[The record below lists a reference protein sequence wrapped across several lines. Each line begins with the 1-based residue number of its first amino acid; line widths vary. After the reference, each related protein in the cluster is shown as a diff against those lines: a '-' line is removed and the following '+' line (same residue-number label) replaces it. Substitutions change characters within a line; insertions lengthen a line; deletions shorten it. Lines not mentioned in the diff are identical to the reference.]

1 MDRSAK
7 VELFEQMRREYAFG
21 IGTIR
26 GVASKFGVHRRQVR
40 QALESAVPPERKSS
54 PRACPRLDPV
64 KPFIDAIL
72 EVDRRAP
79 RKQRH
84 TAHRIWVRLGQG
96 NRSIPW
102 PSRPFAPM
110 CVGANRSWGCRNARP
125 VCRSV
130 TTGARRRRRIG
141 TKPTWIWPAERVK
154 VQIFALRSMKS
165 GAAFHRA
172 YRHATQQAFFE
183 AHEHAF
189 AYFGGV
195 FATVRYD
202 NLGSAVKKILRGYTR
217 DEHTRFVAFRSH
229 WQFTA

>member
-84 TAHRIWVRLGQG
+84 TAHRIWVRLGQEQ
-96 NRSIPW
+96 PQH
-102 PSRPFAPM
+102 
-110 CVGANRSWGCRNARP
+110 P
-125 VCRSV
+125 VAESTIRAYV
-130 TTGARRRRRIG
+130 RRRKQELGLSQRQTCVPQCYDWG
-141 TKPTWIWPAERVK
+141 AQAQADWYEAYVDLAGGAGEG
-154 VQIFALRSMKS
+154 ADLR
-165 GAAFHRA
+165 
-172 YRHATQQAFFE
+172 ATQ
-183 AHEHAF
+183 HEERR
-189 AYFGGV
+189 GV
-195 FATVRYD
+195 PPGVPARHPAGF
-202 NLGSAVKKILRGYTR
+202 LRG
-217 DEHTRFVAFRSH
+217 A
-229 WQFTA
+229 